1 MPFAGHLKNVFSDN
15 AHVVFYGGYDR
26 KHRLASC
33 RGSVVDSARR
43 RHGEVC
49 LAVNTTQAK
58 PAVAGRPA
66 DCDNTSI
73 LKQHS
78 VGRVLSLDPPLFA
91 GETSAVPSG
100 LEVSGE
106 QGSTANWVSG
116 SPSPTGEAEQ
126 HPAGAPCAESSSSSS
141 SESSSDSE
149 VEPNLRQQEE
159 SSSSSSSSSDSE
171 GEKVGTVSPAEQNLR
186 CDSNALP
193 LTSTGMPT
201 GGNSSLQ
208 ESVPVGKVMV
218 CQGKDCQSMGAG
230 RILQDVTRAL
240 GDSPGIEVAP
250 CKCLGLCG
258 QGPTVAF
265 RRKGLK
271 PAKYTSVNSC
281 QVAGLCE
288 QHFGC

>member
-15 AHVVFYGGYDR
+15 AHVVFYGGYDH
-26 KHRLASC
+26 KHRLASRC
-33 RGSVVDSARR
+33 GSVVDWGRR

-66 DCDNTSI
+66 GYDGTSI

-78 VGRVLSLDPPLFA
+78 VGRVLSLDPPLFSGEISA
-91 GETSAVPSG
+91 GSG
-100 LEVSGE
+100 VSRE

-126 HPAGAPCAESSSSSS
+126 DPAGAPRAESSSSSS

-149 VEPNLRQQEE
+149 VDPNLRQQEE
-159 SSSSSSSSSDSE
+159 SSSSSSSSSASDSE
-171 GEKVGTVSPAEQNLR
+171 GEKVGTGSPAEQSLR
-186 CDSNALP
+186 CHSNALP

-201 GGNSSLQ
+201 GGNSGLQ
-208 ESVPVGKVMV
+208 ESGPVGKVMV

-230 RILQDVTRAL
+230 RILQDVTRAV